1 MLDQKMER
9 KERCRSA
16 KPAQRE
22 LIYYVSAYAESA
34 RDRRCLQTP
43 PMFSSFTL
51 IPHIIKPLFLMSHT
65 RRQSSWRASLGPG
78 SAGREATTPY
88 TPNDRVGP
96 NFYAANAY
104 GSNLPVGQSPS
115 SSTLAISPV
124 APHFLNSTLSK
135 VNQQSSDQ
143 FNNGQPSSAG
153 NNPPANAATYI
164 PPGSSSVH
172 KSINAYDTP
181 HRAKSGSSIALNS
194 LLQQPLSQVERLRLW
209 RHDAIMQHHYQTAE
223 YIGDKILALTNDPN
237 DAFWLAQVFYLSGQ
251 YTRARQLLI
260 RQELDR
266 SVSCRYLAAL
276 CLTKMGKWE
285 EALSVLGEKNPFGS
299 ISGGPGAAGSNSGSS
314 AGALSANTAASAY
327 KVKNQDGGIKLEA
340 SMCFLRG
347 QIYTNQNNFEQ
358 AKECYKEAVQVD
370 AKCFEAFDQLI
381 RGCLLTPKEEWD
393 LLASLDFDES
403 CAGDTNAADLIKA
416 LYTTRLGK
424 FENLAVYRSAD
435 ELLTNEYDLGD
446 NPDVLLSRADL
457 LFVQC
462 KFKKCLEVC
471 ELILDKDKFRFSAIP
486 NYLACLHELG
496 KRNKLFL
503 MSHELVDN
511 HPDEAVSWLAV
522 GVYYL
527 TIGKILEA
535 RRYFS
540 KSSMM
545 SPFFGQAW
553 IGFAHTFAVEGEHE
567 QAISAYTTAARLFQ
581 GTHLPSL
588 FLGMQHLQLNNLTLA
603 EEYLQVASSICETDP
618 LLLNE
623 RGVVHYHKNE
633 LVVAE
638 SYFIKAQEAAEKLE
652 SDPRGWLSIKANL
665 GHVYR
670 RMGDYYRA
678 LGYFEEVLR
687 ITPQDANIYSAMG
700 LANLQ
705 AGHVVQA
712 VENFHSALAIMPND
726 PVATD
731 LLKRALEDSS
741 SMAVWDTF
749 TEDLLE
755 DLNEEIHEDVVY
767 SAPPPEEWVDTA
779 NVGKGAARGKE
790 KRRVSASLTPAVDS
804 RDDLADI
811 LGKSA
816 KTYRRQQPPPT
827 PSSKQKSFG
836 FDAKVFAKDVGD
848 AGEGTS
854 SMRAR
859 VASAHSYREEDMEQE
874 ESMDM
879 SD

>member
-1 MLDQKMER
+1 M
-9 KERCRSA
+9 
-16 KPAQRE
+16 
-22 LIYYVSAYAESA
+22 
-34 RDRRCLQTP
+34 
-43 PMFSSFTL
+43 SSHRT
-51 IPHIIKPLFLMSHT
+51 
-65 RRQSSWRASLGPG
+65 SSWRASTG
-78 SAGREATTPY
+78 SISSKDHTATTPY
-88 TPNDRVGP
+88 TPNDRTIGLYP
-96 NFYAANAY
+96 GHHHAITTA
-104 GSNLPVGQSPS
+104 GQSPS
-115 SSTLAISPV
+115 SSTLAISPLT
-124 APHFLNSTLSK
+124 PHLLGNSHPKHSLDPNSAINNNTNTNTNSSHPPFTSTL
-135 VNQQSSDQ
+135 
-143 FNNGQPSSAG
+143 
-153 NNPPANAATYI
+153 Y
-164 PPGSSSVH
+164 
-172 KSINAYDTP
+172 KSINNNFDSP
-181 HRAKSGSSIALNS
+181 RAAGKSSGGTLNVGGQ
-194 LLQQPLSQVERLRLW
+194 LLHHPTPLSQVERLRLW

-251 YTRARQLLI
+251 YTRARQLLM

-285 EALSVLGEKNPFGS
+285 EALGVLGERNPFATFS
-299 ISGGPGAAGSNSGSS
+299 DTNSGGNKD
-314 AGALSANTAASAY
+314 LNNNFVR
-327 KVKNQDGGIKLEA
+327 VKNQDGGIKLEA

-347 QIYTNQNNFEQ
+347 QIYTNQNNFDQ
-358 AKECYKEAVQVD
+358 AKECYKEAVRVD

-381 RGCLLTPKEEWD
+381 RGSLLTPREEWE
-393 LLASLDFDES
+393 LLTSLDFEES
-403 CAGDTNAADLIKA
+403 CNGDSTAAELVKA

-424 FENLAVYRSAD
+424 FENLTMYKAAD
-435 ELLTNEYDLGD
+435 QLLTKEYELGD

-462 KFKKCLEVC
+462 KFKKCLDVC
-471 ELILDKDKFRFSAIP
+471 DIILKKDKFRFSAMP
-486 NYLACLHELG
+486 DYLACLHELG

-503 MSHELVDN
+503 VAHELVDN

-603 EEYLQVASSICETDP
+603 EEYLQVASSICDTDP

-633 LVVAE
+633 LQMAE
-638 SYFIKAQEAAEKLE
+638 SYFVKAQKAAEKLD

-670 RMGDYYRA
+670 RMGKYYDA
-678 LGYFEEVLR
+678 LEYFEEVLR
-687 ITPQDANIYSAMG
+687 ITPQDSNIYSAMG

-705 AGHVVQA
+705 GGNVMIAI
-712 VENFHSALAIMPND
+712 ENFHSALAISPND
-726 PVATD
+726 AVATD
-731 LLKRALEDSS
+731 LLRRALEDCSN
-741 SMAVWDTF
+741 MGVWDIVPNDDWSY
-749 TEDLLE
+749 EQGDPVNDLLYINGE
-755 DLNEEIHEDVVY
+755 DQ
-767 SAPPPEEWVDTA
+767 A
-779 NVGKGAARGKE
+779 NALAAAAIEGE
-790 KRRVSASLTPAVDS
+790 
-804 RDDLADI
+804 DDLADI
-811 LGKSA
+811 IG
-816 KTYRRQQPPPT
+816 T
-827 PSSKQKSFG
+827 
-836 FDAKVFAKDVGD
+836 
-848 AGEGTS
+848 GEGPSTQHRNSLFEVQNNSFPSNGNGITPPRKDNTLPIFGNTTEAPGRDTS
-854 SMRAR
+854 RLFGKHGENSISGFPAFNHTLASERAGNLSNEAYDEQDSM
-859 VASAHSYREEDMEQE
+859 E
-874 ESMDM
+874 M